1 MKIATLTIF
10 FATFIVIHAYPNQPI
25 STRDTMN
32 RLHWTH
38 RTKKSDPETEL
49 GTDQTQDMMLLNV
62 LSGEIIGDLQG
73 ILANIKSAE
82 NVHRQQQQ
90 RLERILVNALKTM
103 NMDPAD
109 PDRLLR
115 LS

>member
-1 MKIATLTIF
+1 
-10 FATFIVIHAYPNQPI
+10 
-25 STRDTMN
+25 
-32 RLHWTH
+32 
-38 RTKKSDPETEL
+38 
-49 GTDQTQDMMLLNV
+49 MMLLNV

-103 NMDPAD
+103 NMGKYSKDI
-109 PDRLLR
+109 LFLV
-115 LS
+115 

>member
-1 MKIATLTIF
+1 
-10 FATFIVIHAYPNQPI
+10 
-25 STRDTMN
+25 
-32 RLHWTH
+32 
-38 RTKKSDPETEL
+38 
-49 GTDQTQDMMLLNV
+49 MMLLNV

-103 NMDPAD
+103 NMGKCALTQPVNKQKI
-109 PDRLLR
+109 LT
-115 LS
+115 